1 MVIDTSALLVLL
13 GNEAEAERFRE
24 ALAADSVRLV
34 SAATVLEATLVVE
47 SRWGDAESP
56 CSSRGPTSPA
66 PTSPWRVRSSSAERD
81 S

>member
-24 ALAADSVRLV
+24 ALAADPVRLV

-47 SRWGDAESP
+47 SPLG
-56 CSSRGPTSPA
+56 
-66 PTSPWRVRSSSAERD
+66 
-81 S
+81 